1 MQLSPLFRIFYKTIV
16 LGFLGTMAASPIR
29 SETHSQASATYL
41 VKIGAD
47 SNLCGITTPSVKP
60 AHKIG
65 LIVWLHG
72 GMRSANH
79 EKGAEA
85 HRAILPFIN
94 PKAYYLC
101 SPSAFGGEDWLTP
114 KGQAH
119 IEALIDYMFA
129 HYPID
134 RSNINMVGVSDGT
147 LGVIVYS
154 AQGKRELRRR
164 VLISCFPQIVL
175 PAESLGGRPKF
186 ATGTWDFLQ
195 GGQDRLFPVDQVL
208 PYLKRW
214 ETLYPNAHLHYFPE
228 GEHDYSFYA
237 THAQQLLTGFF
248 EVVTKPSSKTV
259 KSK

>member
-1 MQLSPLFRIFYKTIV
+1 MHPSFPLRIFYKTLV
-16 LGFLGTMAASPIR
+16 LGFLGTLAYSPIR
-29 SETHSQASATYL
+29 SETLSQYPAAIHI
-41 VKIGAD
+41 KMGAD

-79 EKGAEA
+79 VKGAEA

-114 KGQAH
+114 QGQAH
-119 IEALIDYMFA
+119 IEALIGYMLA

-134 RSNINMVGVSDGT
+134 SANINMVGVSDGT
-147 LGVIVYS
+147 LGVIAYS
-154 AQGKRELRRR
+154 TQGKRELRRR
-164 VLISCFPQIVL
+164 ILISTFPQIVL
-175 PAESLGGRPKF
+175 PVESLGGRLKF
-186 ATGTWDFLQ
+186 ATGTWEFLQ
-195 GGQDRLFPVDQVL
+195 GGQDRLFPVNQVL

-214 ETLYPNAHLHYFPE
+214 ETLYSNAHLHFFPD
-228 GEHDYSFYA
+228 GEHDFSFYSA
-237 THAQQLLTGFF
+237 HAPQLITGFF
-248 EVVTKPSSKTV
+248 EVLTKPTTKTV